1 MVNKQYNVQNSNKNK
16 AKNHN
21 QTAAINQCI
30 TAISNVINP
39 NQQTI
44 SANNNN
50 NNNSL
55 RANDNHQT
63 KSAFEKN
70 ITQQYYND
78 SIDTFD
84 LVDGNRSRDNN
95 NISSNIVDHNNGNVK
110 SNIITSTDNSLSAS
124 NESNSHT
131 HLSINDIGRFQ
142 YILQMDREMVS
153 YF

>member
-16 AKNHN
+16 TKNHN
-21 QTAAINQCI
+21 QTAAINQSI
-30 TAISNVINP
+30 TAISNIINP

-44 SANNNN
+44 STNNNN
-50 NNNSL
+50 L
-55 RANDNHQT
+55 QANDNHQT

-110 SNIITSTDNSLSAS
+110 SNIIVSTDNSLSAS

-153 YF
+153 YI